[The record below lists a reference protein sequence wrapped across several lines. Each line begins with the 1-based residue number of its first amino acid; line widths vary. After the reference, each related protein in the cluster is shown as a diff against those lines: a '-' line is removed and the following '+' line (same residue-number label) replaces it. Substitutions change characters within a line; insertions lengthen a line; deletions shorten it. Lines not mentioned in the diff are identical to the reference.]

1 MEILLDPKI
10 DIVFKQI
17 FASEGNEAL
26 LISLINSTLSEEDY
40 IDSVTIINAKNLQRF
55 VVDKLSEIDIKA
67 KCRDGRLINIEM
79 QIGAGAHY
87 EKRALY
93 YWSRLYNQQLEQGGK
108 FQTLK
113 KTIGIHLITGFT
125 LTQNT
130 NYHSK
135 FRLIEETTGEH
146 NFKEIELHVVELDKF
161 EAQYSPEL
169 TKSIDVLKTALD
181 EWSAFLTNYTLLN
194 EKKYK
199 SQLHNPN
206 VNKALEKLEFMSMDS
221 EQRSLFEDRIKQL
234 LDIEDLME
242 TGKALS
248 KKEGKEEGIA
258 EGVEKGKISEK
269 LEMAKKMLLKNRP
282 IEEIVEFT
290 GLSVEEIRNIG
301 L

>member
-108 FQTLK
+108 FHTLK

-169 TKSIDVLKTALD
+169 ENSIDVLKTALD
-181 EWSAFLTNYTLLN
+181 EWSAFLTNYTILN

-199 SQLHNPN
+199 SKLHNPN
-206 VNKALEKLEFMSMDS
+206 INKALEQLEFMSMDA
-221 EQRSLFEDRIKQL
+221 EQRSLCEDRIKHL

-242 TGKALS
+242 TGKASS
-248 KKEGKEEGIA
+248 KKEGMVEGI
-258 EGVEKGKISEK
+258 EKGAKEK
-269 LEMAKKMLLKNRP
+269 QLEIARKMLSRNKN
-282 IEEIVEFT
+282 IEEISEIT
-290 GLSVEEIRNIG
+290 GLSEEEIKA
-301 L
+301 LAKE